1 MSGFTKLDSEI
12 LTSTIWSES
21 AATKV
26 VWITILAMMDRRSEV
41 HGSVPGLARIAGV
54 ETEECRQA
62 LQAFMLPDKD
72 SRSKEHEGRRLR
84 EIDGGWLVLN
94 GDKYRA
100 KYSREWKK
108 ERDAA
113 RLRSIRVEN
122 RVHEKDDV
130 SPIVAQRRARKALE
144 LPLTSSPAII
154 TAPPSTLA
162 EMMPASRALTPEELE
177 SMGLDP
183 PREAP

>member
-62 LQAFMLPDKD
+62 LQAFMAPDKD
-72 SRSKEHEGRRLR
+72 SRSKEHEGRRLS
-84 EIDGGWLVLN
+84 EIDGGWFVLN

-122 RVHEKDDV
+122 RVHEQDDV
-130 SPIVAQRRARKALE
+130 SQIVAKRRPRVSAPLSHADSE
-144 LPLTSSPAII
+144 LMP
-154 TAPPSTLA
+154 TA
-162 EMMPASRALTPEELE
+162 RALTAEEMA
-177 SMGLDP
+177 SIGLP
-183 PREAP
+183 PVRD